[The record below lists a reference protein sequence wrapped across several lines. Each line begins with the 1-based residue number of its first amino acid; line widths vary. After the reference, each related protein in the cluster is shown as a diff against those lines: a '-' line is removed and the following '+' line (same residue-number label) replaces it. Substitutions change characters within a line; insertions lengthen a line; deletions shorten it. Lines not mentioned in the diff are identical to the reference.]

1 MSKTSKIQPRRPD
14 LNSRPVQQSNEN
26 FHQFNQNTTQKKKD
40 LNSNNIIELTH
51 YYMLK
56 FSKPKKTQV
65 PNQNL
70 QIILIIRGIKNAEP
84 EKVLNK
90 KIHFIITI

>member
-14 LNSRPVQQSNEN
+14 LNSRPVQQSNET
-26 FHQFNQNTTQKKKD
+26 FHQFNQNATKKTD
-40 LNSNNIIELTH
+40 LNDNNMIKLTH

-56 FSKPKKTQV
+56 FSKPNTQV

-70 QIILIIRGIKNAEP
+70 QIILIIRRINAEP

-90 KIHFIITI
+90 KFIL